1 MPTPSMPPPSPPPA
15 HRRTR
20 SNIQPTLPPSP
31 PCSPNSSTCGL
42 RKMSLPKGATFH
54 VPSSPPTDND
64 PVLSI
69 RHLTRRSPTCSS
81 STLMSLM
88 FDKED
93 TAKLIE
99 DFEQTFSG
107 ARGKQLS
114 GRRRGLDDLTSH
126 CKPSRTT
133 SLPSDEGIG
142 PSISGSSDG

>member
-54 VPSSPPTDND
+54 VPSSPPADND

-69 RHLTRRSPTCSS
+69 RHLARRSPTCSS
-81 STLMSLM
+81 SSLMSLM

-93 TAKLIE
+93 VAAKHIE

-107 ARGKQLS
+107 ARGRKLHS
-114 GRRRGLDDLTSH
+114 HRRGSDDLGQRLR
-126 CKPSRTT
+126 PRRPN
-133 SLPSDEGIG
+133 SLPSDEGL
-142 PSISGSSDG
+142 